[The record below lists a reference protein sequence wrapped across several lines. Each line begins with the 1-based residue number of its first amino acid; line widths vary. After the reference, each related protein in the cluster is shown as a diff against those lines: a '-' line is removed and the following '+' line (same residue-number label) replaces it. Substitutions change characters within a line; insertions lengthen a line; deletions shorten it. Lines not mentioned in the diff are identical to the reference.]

1 MRVLTG
7 HLTDDGVEVGL
18 ILGVDE
24 SVMKYA
30 LAFMAEKAED
40 LGLVSYLT
48 WLTLQYAW

>member
-30 LAFMAEKAED
+30 LAFMAED